1 MTQYGFFF
9 DQGRC
14 IDCKACAVACKS
26 WNNLN
31 PGPNKWLRMFEWE
44 EGAFP
49 NVQLH
54 ALFAPCYH
62 CENPVCVDA
71 ANGAMYKEEKYGAVL
86 IDPEKANS
94 PSLRAAWL
102 ACPYGAIVFDSDAPD
117 AKASM
122 CTMCI
127 DRLEQDLQPLCV
139 ASCYTRALDFGP
151 LDELKQK
158 YGELRDL
165 PGLPS
170 SEIAKPAI
178 VFKSRNPHRKI
189 VTYNA
194 DRALELLAKRDP
206 LPPLYA
212 DKADV
217 TEVPEGLVGRSKPVL
232 HPANAKELMEA
243 TQNDEG

>member
-1 MTQYGFFF
+1 MVQYGFFF

-26 WNNLN
+26 WYNLA
-31 PGPNKWLRMFEWE
+31 PGPEKWLRMFEWE

-49 NVQLH
+49 NVELH
-54 ALFAPCYH
+54 SLFAPCYH

-86 IDPEKANS
+86 IDPAKANS
-94 PSLRAAWL
+94 IDLRKANA
-102 ACPYGAIVFDSDAPD
+102 ACPYSAIVFDSDATD

-127 DRLEQDLQPLCV
+127 DRLEQGLQPLCV
-139 ASCYTRALDFGP
+139 ASCYMRALDFGP
-151 LDELKQK
+151 LDEMKKK
-158 YGELRDL
+158 YGESRDL

-170 SEIAKPAI
+170 SSIASPAI
-178 VFKSRNPHRKI
+178 IFKPRKERQKF
-189 VTYNA
+189 VTYDSNKA
-194 DRALELLAKRDP
+194 IQLMAKRDP
-206 LPPLYA
+206 FPPLYEDA
-212 DKADV
+212 SAV
-217 TEVPEGLVGRSKPVL
+217 TELPDGLVGRSKLVLRPV
-232 HPANAKELMEA
+232 NNKQLMEA